1 MAITPAGFWFRKT
14 LQELLEERSAGNT
27 FDASRRTFIKNTA
40 FVAAGAL
47 LSNKLFA
54 AGNTTKPT
62 VSIIGGGGAG
72 LMAAYVLQ
80 QHNIPFTLYEA
91 SERYGGRMY
100 SVKNWI
106 DTNVATDLGG
116 EFVDEEHEEL
126 IGLCKELDIE
136 LYDLRN
142 DNLFYEKFFAVD
154 GKRYTSPDLRDA
166 LQPFAGAI
174 SADIASLPESLTY
187 KNGDV
192 FKQFDEITIIQ
203 YLDKLG
209 MTGWIRKLV
218 DVIYT
223 AEYGMESSEQTAM
236 NFLITIKPPVKN
248 ETGVYRIYG
257 DDHEIYKIKGGSQ
270 TVPDKLYEKVSASVK
285 LKHELITYNKT
296 ANDQYELTI
305 KTGDKN
311 IRATF
316 DYIILCIPFT
326 VLRTIQTNVVYP
338 AIKQKAI
345 NELGYGN
352 SSKFILGFNAKPWR
366 DHKESGTLFSDVVAH
381 NIWDNSFAQQNT
393 KGGLTFFSGGNLSHA
408 ICQKDKEVLKD
419 EMLAYAAKE
428 FHIQQKHFDGKYKKI
443 CWELNPFTKGGY
455 SSYTINQWSTFGGV
469 EAEPFENI
477 FFAGEHT
484 SLDYQGFM
492 NGAIATGKQA
502 ALNIAERINDKAF
515 VEPKRTLAL

>member
-1 MAITPAGFWFRKT
+1 MAITPAGFWFRRTIQKV
-14 LQELLEERSAGNT
+14 LSEKSADHP

-40 FVAAGAL
+40 FISAGAL
-47 LSNKLFA
+47 FGNKLFA
-54 AGNTTKPT
+54 ADNTTKPT
-62 VSIIGGGGAG
+62 VAVIGAGGAG

-80 QHNIPFTLYEA
+80 QHNIPFTVYEA

-100 SVKNWI
+100 SVGDWI

-116 EFVDEEHEEL
+116 EFVDEEHEDL
-126 IGLCKELDIE
+126 RSLCKELHIE
-136 LYDLRN
+136 LYDLRK
-142 DNLFYEKFFAVD
+142 DKLFYEKFFVVN
-154 GKRYTSPDLRDA
+154 GKRYSSSDLRDA
-166 LQPFAGAI
+166 LLPFADAI
-174 SADIASLPESLTY
+174 NADIASLPESLTY
-187 KNGDV
+187 KNGDT
-192 FKQFDEITIIQ
+192 FKQFDAINIIQ

-248 ETGVYRIYG
+248 ATGVYRIYG

-270 TVPDKLYEKVSASVK
+270 TIPDKLYEKVSASVK
-285 LKHELITYNKT
+285 LKHELIAYNKT

-305 KTGDKN
+305 NTGDKN
-311 IRATF
+311 ITATF
-316 DYIILCIPFT
+316 DYIILCMPFT

-345 NELGYGN
+345 DELGYGN

-366 DHKESGTLFSDVVAH
+366 EHKESGTLFSDVVAH
-381 NIWDNSFAQQNT
+381 NIWDNSFAQQST
-393 KGGLTFFSGGNLSHA
+393 KGGLTFFSGGNLSHS
-408 ICQKDKEVLKD
+408 IGQKDKEVLKE

-428 FHIQQKHFDGKYKKI
+428 FHIRPEHFDDKYKKI
-443 CWELNPFTKGGY
+443 CWEQNPFTKGGY
-455 SSYTINQWSTFGGV
+455 SSYKINQWSTFGGV
-469 EAEPFENI
+469 EIEPFENI

-484 SLDYQGFM
+484 SLEFQGFM

-502 ALNIAERINDKAF
+502 ALDIAARRNDKAF
-515 VEPKRTLAL
+515 VEPKRALAL

>member
-14 LQELLEERSAGNT
+14 LQELLKERSPENT
-27 FDASRRTFIKNTA
+27 FDPSRRTFIKNTA
-40 FVAAGAL
+40 FVAAGTL

-54 AGNTTKPT
+54 AGNVTKPT
-62 VSIIGGGGAG
+62 VAIIGGGGAG
-72 LMAAYVLQ
+72 LMAAHVLQ
-80 QHNIPFTLYEA
+80 QHNISFTLFEA

-100 SVKNWI
+100 SIRDWI

-116 EFVDEEHEEL
+116 EFVDEEHKDLRDLCEEL
-126 IGLCKELDIE
+126 HIE
-136 LYDLRN
+136 LYDLRK
-142 DNLFYEKFFAVD
+142 DKLFYEKFFVVD
-154 GKRYTSPDLRDA
+154 GKRYTSSDLRDA
-166 LQPFAGAI
+166 LLPFADAI
-174 SADIASLPESLTY
+174 NADIASLPESLTY
-187 KNGDV
+187 KNGDA
-192 FKQFDEITIIQ
+192 FKQFDTITIIQ

-236 NFLITIKPPVKN
+236 NFLITIIPPVKN
-248 ETGVYRIYG
+248 AAGVYRIYG

-285 LKHELITYNKT
+285 LKHELIAYNKT

-326 VLRTIQTNVVYP
+326 VLRTLQTNVVYP
-338 AIKQKAI
+338 AIKEKAI

-381 NIWDNSFAQQNT
+381 NIWDNGFAQQST
-393 KGGLTFFSGGNLSHA
+393 KGGLTFFSGGNLSHS
-408 ICQKDKEVLKD
+408 IGQKDKEVLKE

-428 FHIQQKHFDGKYKKI
+428 FHIQQEHFDGKYKKI

-455 SSYTINQWSTFGGV
+455 SSYTINQWSTFRRSRSR
-469 EAEPFENI
+469 AFRKYL
-477 FFAGEHT
+477 FCRRT
-484 SLDYQGFM
+484 YQPGIPGFYEWRHCHR
-492 NGAIATGKQA
+492 QA
-502 ALNIAERINDKAF
+502 SCIGHCSKNK
-515 VEPKRTLAL
+515 